1 MKNNHSCIICNN
13 NKFKLISN
21 EVRDSK
27 NHKVI
32 QCISC
37 AHIQL
42 TPLPSE
48 KEYNKF
54 YQNNSQMRNVGQTDK
69 IEKLK
74 ALSIPD
80 TIRRVKLIPKDVK
93 KADVLDIGA
102 GYGFFVEEL
111 ILQGFNAK
119 GVELSKIKVDYL
131 NKKLKKQA
139 IINTKFPKRI
149 NLPKQDIVTLFFMLE
164 HVKNPITFCK
174 KIKPLL
180 SKKGLVII
188 EVPNANTLNHVL
200 KKAGY
205 SKIKIIHS
213 QRYNLDNFSNWM
225 LKNKPQIENPSFNL
239 DGKSS
244 FLNEL
249 YQKASIKFGKS
260 DTLIALARVN

>member
-188 EVPNANTLNHVL
+188 EVPNANNFLIKLNKSYRSFFWQRAHISYFTEKTLNHVL

-213 QRYNLDNFSNWM
+213 QRYNLDNFSNWIN
-225 LKNKPQIENPSFNL
+225 LK
-239 DGKSS
+239 
-244 FLNEL
+244 
-249 YQKASIKFGKS
+249 
-260 DTLIALARVN
+260 